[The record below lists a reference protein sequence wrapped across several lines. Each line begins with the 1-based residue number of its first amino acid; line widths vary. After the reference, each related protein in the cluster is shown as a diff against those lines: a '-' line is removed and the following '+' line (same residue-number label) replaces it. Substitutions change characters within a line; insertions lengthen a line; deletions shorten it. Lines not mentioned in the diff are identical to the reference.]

1 MNANHLPTG
10 GEATLLSPPAK
21 ALDMPDQL
29 VATVRKAIAALLM
42 AKEVGG
48 PQVSEPFREHAR
60 RQAVDPS
67 GDVSIGQR
75 TGAQLPE
82 HPQSPALSEHI
93 EQLQQRTV
101 VGGRRHSDPLDSR
114 TGSNAD

>member
-1 MNANHLPTG
+1 MNADRLPTG

-29 VATVRKAIAALLM
+29 AATDGKAIAAMLVTN
-42 AKEVGG
+42 EVGC

-60 RQAVDPS
+60 RQAVDS
-67 GDVSIGQR
+67 SCDVSIGQR

-82 HPQSPALSEHI
+82 HPQSPALPEHV
-93 EQLQQRTV
+93 EQLQQRAV
-101 VGGRRHSDPLDSR
+101 LGGRRHSDPP
-114 TGSNAD
+114 